1 MPVQVKPMIAEAFI
15 RLSKQKNIDKITV
28 KDLVEACGISRQTFY
43 YHFQDILEVI
53 EWSLDQAFSHL
64 LEQSLAA
71 DDPEAVLRGFLETSE
86 ESAEL
91 LQKLLH
97 SQKREQVERLLVRS
111 VRTYLKEVIERRGP
125 VPGLSYEDMDTALS
139 FCTYGVGRGAAA
151 RELRE
156 KERRPCPPRTADAP
170 SARGP
175 HRGGRAVPRQITAYP
190 RAGNLPIYNL
200 RHLSGQIRRSVKN
213 SDTPAFLSGH
223 GGQTDSGKPH
233 RGLL

>member
-91 LQKLLH
+91 LQKLCAI
-97 SQKREQVERLLVRS
+97 LLGILCCSHKQIHNVLGCQ
-111 VRTYLKEVIERRGP
+111 T
-125 VPGLSYEDMDTALS
+125 DM
-139 FCTYGVGRGAAA
+139 
-151 RELRE
+151 
-156 KERRPCPPRTADAP
+156 
-170 SARGP
+170 
-175 HRGGRAVPRQITAYP
+175 
-190 RAGNLPIYNL
+190 N
-200 RHLSGQIRRSVKN
+200 RHLSIFYR
-213 SDTPAFLSGH
+213 
-223 GGQTDSGKPH
+223 
-233 RGLL
+233 

>member
-43 YHFQDILEVI
+43 YHFQDILEARAESRRRRPGGRPARLSRDVGGVGGAAA
-53 EWSLDQAFSHL
+53 EAPPLAKARAGRAAPRPLRAHL
-64 LEQSLAA
+64 FK
-71 DDPEAVLRGFLETSE
+71 RGDRAQRPRAGALVRGHGHG
-86 ESAEL
+86 A
-91 LQKLLH
+91 QLLH
-97 SQKREQVERLLVRS
+97 IR
-111 VRTYLKEVIERRGP
+111 
-125 VPGLSYEDMDTALS
+125 
-139 FCTYGVGRGAAA
+139 GRGAAA

-156 KERRPCPPRTADAP
+156 KERRPRPPRTADAP

-200 RHLSGQIRRSVKN
+200 RRLSGQIRRSVKN

-223 GGQTDSGKPH
+223 GGQTDSGKPR

>member
-139 FCTYGVGRGAAA
+139 FCTYGV
-151 RELRE
+151 
-156 KERRPCPPRTADAP
+156 
-170 SARGP
+170 
-175 HRGGRAVPRQITAYP
+175 V
-190 RAGNLPIYNL
+190 
-200 RHLSGQIRRSVKN
+200 
-213 SDTPAFLSGH
+213 
-223 GGQTDSGKPH
+223 
-233 RGLL
+233 GLLLESCEKKSADRARRARQMHHLLAGRIGEDGPFPVI

>member
-1 MPVQVKPMIAEAFI
+1 MDKFPVFMIHY
-15 RLSKQKNIDKITV
+15 TV
-28 KDLVEACGISRQTFY
+28 KEQRLKYVLKELKLCQDAGKDGFLLGIK
-43 YHFQDILEVI
+43 DLEVI

-139 FCTYGVGRGAAA
+139 FCTYGV
-151 RELRE
+151 
-156 KERRPCPPRTADAP
+156 
-170 SARGP
+170 
-175 HRGGRAVPRQITAYP
+175 V
-190 RAGNLPIYNL
+190 
-200 RHLSGQIRRSVKN
+200 
-213 SDTPAFLSGH
+213 
-223 GGQTDSGKPH
+223 
-233 RGLL
+233 GLLLESCEKKSADRARRARQMHHLLAGRIGEDGPFPVK

>member
-1 MPVQVKPMIAEAFI
+1 MMEQKTTQEKHDRAKYKLAASIKECMKTTPVD
-15 RLSKQKNIDKITV
+15 RITV
-28 KDLVEACGISRQTFY
+28 KDIVDECGISRQTFY

-125 VPGLSYEDMDTALS
+125 VPGLSYEDMDEAYDS
-139 FCTYGVGRGAAA
+139 
-151 RELRE
+151 
-156 KERRPCPPRTADAP
+156 
-170 SARGP
+170 
-175 HRGGRAVPRQITAYP
+175 RA
-190 RAGNLPIYNL
+190 
-200 RHLSGQIRRSVKN
+200 
-213 SDTPAFLSGH
+213 
-223 GGQTDSGKPH
+223 
-233 RGLL
+233 

>member
-97 SQKREQVERLLVRS
+97 SQKREQVERLLVRHRRHAAGGYRRHRLS
-111 VRTYLKEVIERRGP
+111 RLLAQYLRQASACGCPTKSTLKE
-125 VPGLSYEDMDTALS
+125 
-139 FCTYGVGRGAAA
+139 
-151 RELRE
+151 
-156 KERRPCPPRTADAP
+156 
-170 SARGP
+170 
-175 HRGGRAVPRQITAYP
+175 GG
-190 RAGNLPIYNL
+190 
-200 RHLSGQIRRSVKN
+200 
-213 SDTPAFLSGH
+213 
-223 GGQTDSGKPH
+223 
-233 RGLL
+233 

>member
-71 DDPEAVLRGFLETSE
+71 DDPEAVLREAPPLAKARAGRAAPRPLRAHLFKRGDRAQRPCAGALVRGHGHG
-86 ESAEL
+86 AP
-91 LQKLLH
+91 LLH
-97 SQKREQVERLLVRS
+97 IR
-111 VRTYLKEVIERRGP
+111 
-125 VPGLSYEDMDTALS
+125 
-139 FCTYGVGRGAAA
+139 GRGAAA

-156 KERRPCPPRTADAP
+156 KERRPRPPRTADAP

-200 RHLSGQIRRSVKN
+200 RRLSGQIRRSVKN

>member
-91 LQKLLH
+91 LLESCEKKSADRARRARQMHHLLAG
-97 SQKREQVERLLVRS
+97 RIGED
-111 VRTYLKEVIERRGP
+111 GP
-125 VPGLSYEDMDTALS
+125 FP
-139 FCTYGVGRGAAA
+139 
-151 RELRE
+151 
-156 KERRPCPPRTADAP
+156 
-170 SARGP
+170 
-175 HRGGRAVPRQITAYP
+175 
-190 RAGNLPIYNL
+190 
-200 RHLSGQIRRSVKN
+200 VK
-213 SDTPAFLSGH
+213 
-223 GGQTDSGKPH
+223 
-233 RGLL
+233 

>member
-97 SQKREQVERLLVRS
+97 SQKREQVERLARPLRAHLFERGDRAQRPRAGALVRGHGHGAQ
-111 VRTYLKEVIERRGP
+111 LLHIRG
-125 VPGLSYEDMDTALS
+125 
-139 FCTYGVGRGAAA
+139 CGAAA

-156 KERRPCPPRTADAP
+156 KERRPRPPRTADAP
-170 SARGP
+170 AARGP

-200 RHLSGQIRRSVKN
+200 RRLSGQIRRSVKN

-223 GGQTDSGKPH
+223 GGQTDSGKPR

>member
-64 LEQSLAA
+64 LEQSL
-71 DDPEAVLRGFLETSE
+71 RGFLETSE

-139 FCTYGVGRGAAA
+139 FCTYGV
-151 RELRE
+151 
-156 KERRPCPPRTADAP
+156 
-170 SARGP
+170 
-175 HRGGRAVPRQITAYP
+175 V
-190 RAGNLPIYNL
+190 
-200 RHLSGQIRRSVKN
+200 
-213 SDTPAFLSGH
+213 
-223 GGQTDSGKPH
+223 
-233 RGLL
+233 GLLLESCEKKSADRARRARQMHHLLAGRIGEDGPFPVK

>member
-91 LQKLLH
+91 LQKLLP

-125 VPGLSYEDMDTALS
+125 VPGSRTRTWTRRSAS
-139 FCTYGVGRGAAA
+139 AHTGSWGCCSRAA
-151 RELRE
+151 RKRAPTAPAAHG
-156 KERRPCPPRTADAP
+156 RCTICSRAASGRTGRSPSNNSIPSGGQFAYLQSAP
-170 SARGP
+170 SVR
-175 HRGGRAVPRQITAYP
+175 
-190 RAGNLPIYNL
+190 
-200 RHLSGQIRRSVKN
+200 
-213 SDTPAFLSGH
+213 
-223 GGQTDSGKPH
+223 TDPQECQKF
-233 RGLL
+233 

>member
-139 FCTYGVGRGAAA
+139 FCTYGVVGCCSRAA
-151 RELRE
+151 RKRA
-156 KERRPCPPRTADAP
+156 PTAPPRTADAP

-200 RHLSGQIRRSVKN
+200 RRLSGQIRRSVKN

-223 GGQTDSGKPH
+223 G
-233 RGLL
+233 RAN

>member
-71 DDPEAVLRGFLETSE
+71 DDPETVLRGFLETSE

-125 VPGLSYEDMDTALS
+125 RAGALVR
-139 FCTYGVGRGAAA
+139 GHGHGAQLLHIRGRGAAA

-156 KERRPCPPRTADAP
+156 KERRPRPPRTADAP

-200 RHLSGQIRRSVKN
+200 RRLSGQIRRSVKN

>member
-71 DDPEAVLRGFLETSE
+71 DDPE
-86 ESAEL
+86 SAEL

-139 FCTYGVGRGAAA
+139 FCTYGV
-151 RELRE
+151 
-156 KERRPCPPRTADAP
+156 
-170 SARGP
+170 
-175 HRGGRAVPRQITAYP
+175 V
-190 RAGNLPIYNL
+190 
-200 RHLSGQIRRSVKN
+200 
-213 SDTPAFLSGH
+213 
-223 GGQTDSGKPH
+223 
-233 RGLL
+233 GLLLESCEKKSADRARRARQMHHLLAGRIGEDGPFPVK

>member
-111 VRTYLKEVIERRGP
+111 VRTYLFKRGDRAQRP
-125 VPGLSYEDMDTALS
+125 RAGALVRGHGHG
-139 FCTYGVGRGAAA
+139 TQLLHIRGRGAAA

>member
-28 KDLVEACGISRQTFY
+28 KDLVEACGISRQTF
-43 YHFQDILEVI
+43 
-53 EWSLDQAFSHL
+53 SHL

-71 DDPEAVLRGFLETSE
+71 DGPEAVLRGFLETSE

-139 FCTYGVGRGAAA
+139 FCTYGV
-151 RELRE
+151 
-156 KERRPCPPRTADAP
+156 
-170 SARGP
+170 
-175 HRGGRAVPRQITAYP
+175 V
-190 RAGNLPIYNL
+190 
-200 RHLSGQIRRSVKN
+200 
-213 SDTPAFLSGH
+213 
-223 GGQTDSGKPH
+223 
-233 RGLL
+233 GLLLESCEKKSADRARRARQMHHLLAGRIGEDGPFPVK

>member
-125 VPGLSYEDMDTALS
+125 VPGLSYENTCRDADRAEAASLYGEYAIDFAAQAVRHALLAALS
-139 FCTYGVGRGAAA
+139 AIDLQMSCDETNQSQSPN
-151 RELRE
+151 ETE
-156 KERRPCPPRTADAP
+156 E
-170 SARGP
+170 
-175 HRGGRAVPRQITAYP
+175 
-190 RAGNLPIYNL
+190 
-200 RHLSGQIRRSVKN
+200 SV
-213 SDTPAFLSGH
+213 
-223 GGQTDSGKPH
+223 
-233 RGLL
+233 